1 MRMAG
6 LATALAAAVC
16 LLLLEPAHPADAA
29 AKAKPPSGLILFP
42 NAGATLPPRSLTIRV
57 RKPSGAKLA
66 SVRLNGRELTQ
77 DLRSRQRIHRLRVSP
92 SHGLKHGSNRLTVK
106 VARPSGA
113 TRTRTVRFRV
123 RRRGPLAAA
132 GVDRRIDSGE
142 ELRLN
147 GRRSRSHLQ
156 RAEREAA
163 ISSSAG
169 LVHRWK
175 VVGAPEGARPR
186 EVLEGR
192 RSPRP
197 TFTAETPGK
206 YRVRLTVEATDGE
219 RGSDVVVVKADST
232 TPHIDAVAAALRE
245 RSPGTEGKVWGISTG
260 NSLPDEW
267 LLQTPDCW
275 GAGNCGAGPLPPS
288 AKSITSRMTEIIAG
302 AKKSVELSGLWPPPD
317 GPYRDAIVD
326 GLKQTV
332 AAGNKPTVR
341 VILGT
346 PPTQF
351 SDSQFTTWF
360 NGLVADVG
368 GGLPI
373 QAAAMSTYRQTVP
386 PVATSWN
393 HSKVLAVDGGRAI
406 VGGMNYWA
414 NDYMQVTDPVNDV
427 SITLDGPAA
436 ADAVRFED
444 ILWGWICDNR
454 SSSTYVSMRT
464 SNVSGCVK
472 KAETATPPSDGDVPV
487 LTMGRL
493 GNGIDVPGEAGRKS
507 PAIPKAKVQGSACN
521 SFQRQVSDTN
531 TNPEYEYRNPGE
543 TALRALIGSAQSSIF
558 ISQQD
563 LLGCVYSVEAYFDE
577 RVMAALA
584 EKIVAGIPVTIVIAD
599 EGAKAGGA
607 SYSNGYKLKDLATV
621 LKQVV
626 AAAKPSANA
635 RQLVCNGVGLAGVRT
650 IDAATWPNGS
660 PFANHAK
667 VVWVDNA
674 AFSVGSENLYPARLQ
689 ELGMLVEDPAAAAEV
704 KSDYLDPLW
713 ERSSK
718 GAFIDPARNVC
729 GSF

>member
-1 MRMAG
+1 MTRGMCAARSCG
-6 LATALAAAVC
+6 LAAGVLA
-16 LLLLEPAHPADAA
+16 LLLFVVPGGAGAASPDRAD
-29 AKAKPPSGLILFP
+29 GRRVILSP
-42 NAGATLPPRSLTIRV
+42 QPDATLPARPTTIRV
-57 RKPSGAKLA
+57 REPSGAELA
-66 SVRLNGRELTQ
+66 ALRLNGADVRREL
-77 DLRSRQRIHRLRVSP
+77 RGGGRVGRLKASP
-92 SHGLKHGSNRLTVK
+92 SHGLQHGRNRVVVK
-106 VARPSGA
+106 VERKGQASR
-113 TRTRTVRFRV
+113 RQIVRFQV
-123 RRRGPLAAA
+123 RRGGPLAAA
-132 GVDRRIDSGE
+132 GRDRRIGVEDR
-142 ELRLN
+142 LRLN
-147 GRRSRSHLQ
+147 GARSRSHLTG
-156 RAEREAA
+156 RSGSR
-163 ISSSAG
+163 
-169 LVHRWK
+169 LDHRWK
-175 VVGAPEGARPR
+175 VVDAPKGVRPGAVLRRRGSIRPN
-186 EVLEGR
+186 L
-192 RSPRP
+192 RP
-197 TFTAETPGK
+197 SVPGP
-206 YRVRLTVEATDGE
+206 YAVRLTVEAPDG
-219 RGSDVVVVKADST
+219 RTGSDVVVVRATSA
-232 TPHIDAVAAALRE
+232 TPHIDAVARELRE
-245 RSPGTEGKVWGISTG
+245 RNPGTEGKVWGLSSA

-275 GAGNCGAGPLPPS
+275 QTATCGAGPLPPS
-288 AKSITSRMTEIIAG
+288 AKPITDRMTEIIAG
-302 AKKSVELSGLWPPPD
+302 AEHSVELSGLWPPPD

-332 AAGNKPTVR
+332 AAGNEPTVR

-360 NGLVADVG
+360 NALVTDVG
-368 GGLPI
+368 GGVPI
-373 QAAAMSTYRQTVP
+373 QAAAMSTYRQTLP

-427 SITLDGPAA
+427 TITLDGPAA
-436 ADAVRFED
+436 ADAVDFED
-444 ILWGWICDNR
+444 VLWGWICKNR

-464 SNVSGCVK
+464 SNVSGCVA
-472 KAETATPPSDGDVPV
+472 KAETAPAPKDGDVPV
-487 LTMGRL
+487 LTLGRL
-493 GNGIDVPGEAGRKS
+493 GNGIDVPGQAGKQS
-507 PAIPKAKVQGSACN
+507 PPIPKAKVQGSACS

-543 TALRALIGSAQSSIF
+543 TGLRALIGSAKSSIF

-584 EKIVAGIPVTIVIAD
+584 EKIVDGIPVTIVVAA

-635 RQLVCNGVGLAGVRT
+635 RQLVCRGVALAGIRT
-650 IDAATWPNGS
+650 LDAAKWPNGS

-667 VVWVDNA
+667 VVWVDDA
-674 AFSVGSENLYPARLQ
+674 AFYVGSENLYPARLQ
-689 ELGMLVEDPAAAAEV
+689 ELGMLVEDAAAAAEM
-704 KSDYLDPLW
+704 KSNYLDPLW

-718 GAFIDPARNVC
+718 GALVDPARNVC